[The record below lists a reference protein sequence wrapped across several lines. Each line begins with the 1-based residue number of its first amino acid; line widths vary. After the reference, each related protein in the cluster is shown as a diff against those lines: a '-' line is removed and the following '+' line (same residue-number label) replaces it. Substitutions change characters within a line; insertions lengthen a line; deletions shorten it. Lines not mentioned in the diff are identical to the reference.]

1 MGSSASKNNH
11 LTTWDLEMIEIS
23 WAFVKDKQLL
33 GLNTIIRIFET

>member
-1 MGSSASKNNH
+1 MGASKFSKH
-11 LTTWDLEMIEIS
+11 DLEMIEIS